1 LQNCYLLHSA
11 APGASKHQIEK
22 IDIATSDPIGDDG
35 ASVTESVASTKKT
48 MDSVSSR
55 RATLR
60 LQYLQQLLSASEVR
74 YSKEDVRKA
83 LHEIKSLSDLATA
96 LDLLAKSSVL
106 EEKLGVEGAELQR
119 DAIAYC
125 RDVLN
130 NAIHR
135 GFSGTD
141 VARSNPH
148 VQLLSRKIEFH
159 VQVSLSFLSIIEIK
173 RTAHF

>member
-1 LQNCYLLHSA
+1 
-11 APGASKHQIEK
+11 
-22 IDIATSDPIGDDG
+22 
-35 ASVTESVASTKKT
+35 
-48 MDSVSSR
+48 MSSR

-106 EEKLGVEGAELQR
+106 EDKLGVQGAELQR

-135 GFSGTD
+135 GFSGID

-148 VQLLSRKIEFH
+148 VQLLSRKIEYH
-159 VQVSLSFLSIIEIK
+159 VQVSLVLISILGIK
-173 RTAHF
+173 QNATC